1 MKSPQISPPL
11 KSSYLFIGE
20 ETFLIEEQL
29 SSARTLMGEGGSM
42 NYACYPAQEIHRI
55 EEIVALCNTWPFLSD
70 RRLVVIRNADKLA
83 QKDHDSI
90 ISYLKN
96 PFEHTVLIL
105 TIEGTS
111 DRREKKEKDPG
122 KKFSQAVEEVL
133 RFDPL
138 KGKDLVDWILS
149 RARMHGKNMDRD
161 AAHLLSDATGGS
173 IWFIASEIEKLGL
186 YIGNRPSITIK
197 DVEYLVMR
205 SLEPPIFSF
214 LDSLFDKKKD
224 VIFKLYELE
233 TAGLQELEL
242 VSRIEKLAAQHYQ
255 VIVGKQSSATGIN
268 PYVEKRIAS
277 RRSLWS
283 ADQLTSLLGEIRRVE
298 HGIKSGRCLHPYAAV
313 HEAIMGVVFPA

>member
-11 KSSYLFIGE
+11 KDSYLLTGE

-42 NYACYPAQEIHRI
+42 NYACYSAQEIHHI
-55 EEIVALCNTWPFLSD
+55 EEVVALCNTWPFLSD
-70 RRLVVIRNADKLA
+70 RRLVVIRNADKLSP
-83 QKDHDSI
+83 KDQDTLV
-90 ISYLKN
+90 SYLKS
-96 PFEHTVLIL
+96 PCEATTLIL
-105 TIEGTS
+105 TIEGTP
-111 DRREKKEKDPG
+111 DRREKKGKDFG
-122 KKFSQAVEEVL
+122 KKLPPSVEIL

-138 KGKDLVDWILS
+138 KGRDLIDWILS
-149 RARMHGKNMDRD
+149 RARMYGKNMDKD
-161 AAHLLSDATGGS
+161 AAYLLSDATGGS

-186 YIGNRPSITIK
+186 YVGNRPVITIK

-205 SLEPPIFSF
+205 SLEPSVFSF

-224 VIFKLYELE
+224 VGFKLYELE

-242 VSRIEKLAAQHYQ
+242 LSRIEKLAAQHYQ
-255 VIVGKQSSATGIN
+255 VIVEKQSSVPGIN

-283 ADQLTSLLGEIRRVE
+283 ADQLISLLGEIRKVE